1 MILRGRDREWGPGCA
16 PLPLGSLCFQLS
28 RRDSVEAASF
38 QHGNALSLSPR
49 GTLVSDPVSD
59 LRGPG

>member
-1 MILRGRDREWGPGCA
+1 MIPRGRDREWGPGYTL
-16 PLPLGSLCFQLS
+16 LPLGLPCLQLS

-38 QHGNALSLSPR
+38 QHGNALSLRPR
-49 GTLVSDPVSD
+49 GILVSDLVSD